1 MHTYQLKIKVLDVD
15 FHFSRTITVP
25 DDLDFFDLH
34 TVISFVFGLDDE
46 ENDFD
51 FKFPFHIQAE
61 YDEVLRG
68 YLKEGMI
75 FQYKV
80 DNWNMEIIVEKLLE
94 YHTAA
99 PQLINYEWKYQL
111 DECFSDLNEYMKLIE
126 LIEKNPLAEIKHE
139 NGLKDLAVAYV
150 FFDQYMI
157 NEELA
162 AMFDDEDD
170 DELLHGFDEFME
182 DQIAIYSKV
191 IREELKEFHIHDQ
204 LIFMKEENCWLWMHS
219 GEHVFHLYTSDP
231 KEIIALW
238 NASRSHDI
246 IDERYF
252 SGLQVFFD
260 EEIDETYV
268 FDYSGNE
275 RTLVEEPDE
284 LPYYFELLDNI
295 SDSIIDTII
304 PYGVEMKAGQYIEIN
319 DSMCSYH
326 TFSLELQEEDLLPM
340 NDLYKEFKE
349 KTQSK
354 ETLKMIL
361 ENVRQVTMESN
372 EYVTYLLVKGRHF
385 QEYQK
390 IFSYQ
395 TKEIAKE
402 VVQYLCKYM
411 EHNPRPKVIIFEDKN
426 VSVYLKYIL
435 DELDIQLHDEL
446 IDKGFDE
453 AYYEAFNELNPVR
466 EEERTAIEHM
476 QGMNE
481 FELEEYL
488 ESLPSEL
495 STLIIMRMMC
505 DPELIHFV
513 TETKKRNQPFFMN

>member
-1 MHTYQLKIKVLDVD
+1 MQTYQLKIKVLGVD
-15 FHFSRTITVP
+15 FPFSRTITVP
-25 DDLDFFDLH
+25 DNLDFFDLH
-34 TVISFVFGLDDE
+34 TVITIVFGLDDE
-46 ENDFD
+46 ENDYE
-51 FKFPFHIQAE
+51 FKFPFHILVE

-68 YLKEGMI
+68 YLKEGVI

-80 DNWNMEIIVEKLLE
+80 GVWNMEVVVEKLFE
-94 YHTAA
+94 YYIET
-99 PQLINYEWKYQL
+99 PQLINYEWTYQL
-111 DECFSDLNEYMKLIE
+111 NEYFSDLYEYMKLIE
-126 LIEKNPLAEIKHE
+126 LIEKNPLMEIEDE
-139 NGLKDLAVAYV
+139 NGLKNLAMAYV

-170 DELLHGFDEFME
+170 ELFHGFGEFMD
-182 DQIAIYSKV
+182 DQIAIYSQV
-191 IREELKEFHIHDQ
+191 IREELQEFDIHDQ
-204 LIFMKEENCWLWMHS
+204 LIYMKEENCWLWMHT

-238 NASRSHDI
+238 NASRNHDI

-252 SGLQVFFD
+252 SGLQVCFD
-260 EEIDETYV
+260 EETDETYV

-295 SDSIIDTII
+295 SDRIIDTMI
-304 PYGVEMKAGQYIEIN
+304 PYGVELKAGQYIEIN
-319 DSMCSYH
+319 DSICSYH
-326 TFSLELQEEDLLPM
+326 TFSLELQEEDLLPV
-340 NDLYKEFKE
+340 NDWYKEFKE

-390 IFSYQ
+390 ISSYK

-402 VVQYLCKYM
+402 VVQYLCKYL
-411 EHNPRPKVIIFEDKN
+411 EHNPRPKVILFEDKN

-446 IDKGFDE
+446 TDKDFDE
-453 AYYEAFNELNPVR
+453 AYYEAFNEVNPIR
-466 EEERTAIEHM
+466 EEERAAMEHM

-488 ESLPSEL
+488 ETLPLEL
-495 STLIIMRMMC
+495 STLIIMRMMS
-505 DPELIHFV
+505 DPEIIHLV